1 MVVDK
6 PGVLADITSVLQIHD
21 ISVESMLQQGRAPQ
35 DTVALVLATHE
46 VGVEQLM
53 TALSE
58 IESLS
63 CVMAAPVA
71 MPILVPG
78 QEG

>member
-1 MVVDK
+1 
-6 PGVLADITSVLQIHD
+6 
-21 ISVESMLQQGRAPQ
+21 MLQQGRAPQ

-46 VGVEQLM
+46 VGVERLM

>member
-35 DTVALVLATHE
+35 DIVALVLVPHA
-46 VGVEQLM
+46 VGVERLM
-53 TALSE
+53 TALTE